1 MFTLK
6 NKLIDYII
14 DLDHLHHIKTSL
26 VAQMVSVR
34 LQCGRPRFDP
44 WVGNILWRRK
54 WQPTPVLLPGK
65 SQGLEE
71 RCRLQSMGSQ
81 RVGHDWATSL
91 SLFNVDVILANSYIN
106 ANISVIFLILSGLVG
121 LVVPCAMTWIIP
133 SEERMLL
140 QNKALSVPRLDLYV

>member
-26 VAQMVSVR
+26 VAQMVSVC

-71 RCRLQSMGSQ
+71 RCRLQSMGLQ